1 MLKKLYLIDGNSFIY
16 RMFFALPEFSTSTG
30 KTVNATF
37 WIAKFFLG
45 QLRNENPD
53 YVLFIRD
60 AKGKNFR
67 HDLYADYKATR
78 DRMPDSLRNQISDI
92 QSLVEKMWFES
103 IEIPGYEADD
113 VIATIAKKY
122 ENQFDTYILSWDK
135 DLHALVGENIK
146 IYDTLKKKI
155 LWIPET
161 REKFWIHD
169 VSLITDYLAIA
180 GDSSDNIPGIAG
192 IWPAKAVPLLNEVGS
207 VEQIYKII
215 EKLQQGQEVELAPE
229 SKKILSGKTLE
240 KIIEGKENAI
250 LSKKLA
256 TLDVNVDVSHID
268 IEKFLFTPENI
279 LNDEVKVF
287 FKEFEFFS
295 LLGEEKKEEK
305 RWKDLGFKVLIIWD
319 TEGLE
324 KLERPI
330 EKYQEIVLDTET
342 TSLNPIEAEIVWVSI
357 FLDENN
363 IYYINASHRGPQ
375 ISKQELQWFL
385 SNLLAS
391 KKTIIGHNLKY
402 DLQVIEVCLKN
413 LNSWKEKP
421 SKNTAQESLF

>member
-1 MLKKLYLIDGNSFIY
+1 MKKLYLIDGNSFIY

-78 DRMPDSLRNQISDI
+78 DRMPDALRDQISDI
-92 QSLVEKMWFES
+92 QTLVEKMGFES

-122 ENQFDTYILSWDK
+122 ENQFDIYILSWDK
-135 DLHALVGENIK
+135 DLHALVWENIK

-180 GDSSDNIPGIAG
+180 GDTSDNIPGIAG

-207 VEQIYKII
+207 VEQIY
-215 EKLQQGQEVELAPE
+215 ETVDKLQQGQKIELTPE

-240 KIIEGKENAI
+240 KIIDGKESAL

-256 TLDVNVDVSHID
+256 TLDTNVDVSHIN
-268 IEKFLFTPENI
+268 IEKFIFTPENI

-295 LLGEEKKEEK
+295 LLWEEKKEEK
-305 RWKDLGFKVLIIWD
+305 RWKELNLKVKIIWD
-319 TEGLE
+319 NEWLQNLE
-324 KLERPI
+324 KII
-330 EKYQEIVLDTET
+330 EKYDEIVLDTET
-342 TSLNPIEAEIVWVSI
+342 TSLNPIEAEIVGISI
-357 FLDENN
+357 FLSEEN
-363 IYYINASHRGPQ
+363 IYYINAGHRGPQ
-375 ISKQELQWFL
+375 VPRWELQSFL
-385 SNLLAS
+385 SHLLAS

-402 DLQVIEVCLKN
+402 DLQVIEVFLKN
-413 LNSWKEKP
+413 LNTLNLIQKHT
-421 SKNTAQESLF
+421 NQESLF